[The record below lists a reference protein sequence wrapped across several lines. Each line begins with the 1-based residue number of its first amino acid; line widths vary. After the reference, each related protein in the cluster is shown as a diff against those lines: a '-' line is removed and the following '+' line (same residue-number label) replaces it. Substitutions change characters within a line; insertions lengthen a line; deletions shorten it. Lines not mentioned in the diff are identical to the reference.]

1 MPNIATSSRNPDFT
15 KKSANMEMDTFHDNS
30 SEQGAYG
37 PILGV
42 PDRKT
47 LPRNRLIGWLD
58 GPEVLVDPNIR
69 PVLPAFQTFPNK
81 IIRRLGSRKFKLCLG
96 MFLVCWAG
104 LFYSLAARS
113 ILAVPMIN
121 GEPVKL
127 LTCGVDSDLWKGKN
141 EKCGIDGEKC
151 RASHQGDSFAFKCP
165 SNCQRQ
171 SWTYS
176 GTPVGDIEAIY
187 RPFVIGGVNN
197 SYRADS
203 FPCAAAVHAG
213 EVSNRIGG
221 CARVKFNGAKL
232 GFPGSEKNGIASID
246 YDGEF
251 PASYG
256 FDSTDN
262 MVMIGCY
269 DLGDLIVV
277 VNLLL
282 SHIFGYFVAD
292 PGVFFWVQFL
302 AGFWTVIL
310 ASHPPKEGGSSE
322 ANAELISLAFRRLLP
337 ALLSSFA
344 IYRVCV
350 VESLDKGYL
359 VNLSRALLWVPAFW
373 AGILENYVF
382 AYLPI
387 DRLTVD
393 DLSRSSGAWT
403 ALAIIL
409 IIVVGIVALQG
420 LVIWRAGKLRF
431 YALLYAAILILL
443 WMLSLIPNETLR
455 IHHYILALILLPG
468 TAFKTSCSL
477 VYQGFLIGLFISGIA
492 RWDFDSILQTFD
504 QLRRGAPSN
513 KGAVPSIEAIKVG
526 SASDSG
532 SNLLLSNIT
541 LVWDAIVSGSE
552 GILDEWDGVSLV
564 INDVERYRG
573 PQVQF
578 PLSNWMANWTDIP
591 ERVFVRLAYAQILGS
606 STGDYSSTRVLD
618 ARGWAE

>member
-1 MPNIATSSRNPDFT
+1 
-15 KKSANMEMDTFHDNS
+15 MEMDTIYEHSNA
-30 SEQGAYG
+30 QGTYG
-37 PILGV
+37 PILGA
-42 PDRKT
+42 PDRKPYT
-47 LPRNRLIGWLD
+47 SNRFTGWLD
-58 GPEVLVDPNIR
+58 GPEVLVDPSIK
-69 PVLPAFQTFPNK
+69 PIWPELQTFPNK
-81 IIRRLGSRKFKLCLG
+81 IIRRIGSRKFKLGLG
-96 MFLVCWAG
+96 VFLVCWAG
-104 LFYSLAARS
+104 IFYNLAARS
-113 ILAVPMIN
+113 ILATPMVN

-141 EKCGIDGEKC
+141 DKCGIDGEKC
-151 RASHQGDSFAFKCP
+151 RASQLGGSVAFKCP

-176 GTPVGDIEAIY
+176 GTPVGDMEAIY

-213 EVSNRIGG
+213 KVSNRIGG
-221 CARVKFNGAKL
+221 CARVRFNGPRI
-232 GFPGSEKNGIASID
+232 GFLGSEKNNIASIG

-256 FDSTDN
+256 FESTEGMD
-262 MVMIGCY
+262 VIGCY
-269 DLGDLIVV
+269 DLGDLMVV
-277 VNLLL
+277 INVLL
-282 SHIFGYFVAD
+282 SHIFGYFVSDSA
-292 PGVFFWVQFL
+292 VFFWVQFL

-344 IYRVCV
+344 IYRGCV
-350 VESLDKGYL
+350 AETLHKGHL
-359 VNLSRALLWVPAFW
+359 VNLSRAALWVPAFW
-373 AGILENYVF
+373 AGVLENYVF

-387 DRLTVD
+387 DRLTID
-393 DLSRSSGAWT
+393 DLNGISGAWT
-403 ALAIIL
+403 AMVILAV
-409 IIVVGIVALQG
+409 IVVGIVAVQG
-420 LVIWRAGKLRF
+420 LIIWRAGKLRF
-431 YALLYAAILILL
+431 YALLYGAILILL

-455 IHHYILALILLPG
+455 IHHYILALIFLPG
-468 TAFKTSCSL
+468 TAFRTSGSL
-477 VYQGFLIGLFISGIA
+477 IYQGFLVGLFISGIA

-504 QLRRGAPSN
+504 QLRRGAPSQ
-513 KGAVPSIEAIKVG
+513 KGAVPSIKAIKVEG
-526 SASDSG
+526 ASDGG

-541 LVWDAIVSGSE
+541 LVWDAIIAGSE
-552 GILDEWDGVSLV
+552 GILDQWDGVSLV

-573 PQVQF
+573 SQVQF
-578 PLSNWMANWTDIP
+578 PLSGWMANWTEIP
-591 ERVFVRLAYAQILGS
+591 ERVFIRLAYAQVLGD